1 MSKIPLIIKR
11 EYLTRVKKKTFLV
24 MTLLMPVLM
33 VGIML
38 IPAWLMS
45 MKDDKEKKLAVID
58 YTGLY
63 NDKIQSTDILK
74 FDFMSKDKEAEL
86 RSNFKAL
93 DYYAFLIIDG
103 DLQINPNAIK
113 LYSDA
118 QITVDVKSHVTNSLK
133 QYLKD
138 EKLKSFEIE
147 GLDEAMTEINK
158 IDVNVSTVKISDDGT
173 EKQSSSEFA
182 MIISMVLAL
191 VLFFVVMMYGSQV
204 FTGVM
209 EEKTSR
215 IVEVLISS
223 VKPFELMMGK
233 IVGIA
238 LVALTQFFLW
248 IILTVAITSVAGA
261 LLSSNTDISALTSQ
275 LDANSVQQIEE
286 MASSPGFQFDNIM
299 EIVNSFNPV
308 KTLLLFFFFFIG
320 GYLLY
325 ASLYAAV
332 GSAVDNETDAQ
343 QFMMPITIPIMIAFY
358 IAYMTFNNPSSSIVF
373 WGSMIPF
380 SSPIVMMARI
390 PYGVPVWEIA
400 LSMALLVA
408 GFIFTTWFAARI
420 YRTGILMYG
429 KKVDYKELWKWFKY
443 SNR

>member
-1 MSKIPLIIKR
+1 
-11 EYLTRVKKKTFLV
+11 
-24 MTLLMPVLM
+24 MTLLMPILM
-33 VGIML
+33 VGVML
-38 IPAWLMS
+38 IPAWLAS
-45 MKDDKEKKLAVID
+45 MKDDKEKRLAIID

-74 FDFMSKDKEAEL
+74 FDFMSKDKESEL
-86 RSNFKAL
+86 RSSFKAL

-118 QITVDVKSHVTNSLK
+118 QITVDVKNHVTNSLK

-147 GLDEAMTEINK
+147 GIGEAMEEVNK
-158 IDVNVSTVKISDDGT
+158 IDVNVSTIKISDDGT

-191 VLFFVVMMYGSQV
+191 VLFVVVMMYGSQV

-223 VKPFELMMGK
+223 VKPFDLMMGK

-248 IILTVAITSVAGA
+248 ILLTVAITSVVGTFM
-261 LLSSNTDISALTSQ
+261 SSDPDISALTSQ

-286 MASSPGFQFDNIM
+286 MASGSGFQFDKIM

-308 KTLLLFFFFFIG
+308 KMMLLFFFYFIG

-343 QFMMPITIPIMIAFY
+343 QFMMPITLPIMISFY
-358 IAYMTFNNPSSSIVF
+358 IAYMTFHNPASNVVF

-390 PYGVPVWEIA
+390 PYGVPGWEIA

>member
-1 MSKIPLIIKR
+1 M
-11 EYLTRVKKKTFLV
+11 TFL
-24 MTLLMPVLM
+24 TPILLVGLM
-33 VGIML
+33 F
-38 IPAWLMS
+38 IPTWLMS
-45 MKDDKEKKLAVID
+45 LKDDKAKKLAVVD

-63 NDKIQSTDILK
+63 TDKIQSTELLQ
-74 FDFMSKDKEAEL
+74 FEFMSKDKESEL
-86 RSNFKAL
+86 RSNFKSS
-93 DYYAFLIIDG
+93 DYYAFLIIDN

-147 GLDEAMTEINK
+147 GIDEAMTEINK
-158 IDVNVSTVKISDDGT
+158 IDVNISTIKVSDDGT
-173 EKQSSSEFA
+173 EKQSSTEFA
-182 MIISMVLAL
+182 MVVSMFFAFISYFIVL
-191 VLFFVVMMYGSQV
+191 MYGTQV
-204 FTGVM
+204 FNGVM
-209 EEKTSR
+209 EEKTNR

-223 VKPFELMMGK
+223 VKPFELMIGK

-238 LVALTQFFLW
+238 FVALIQFLLW
-248 IILTVAITSVAGA
+248 IILTVAITSVAGSF
-261 LLSSNTDISALTSQ
+261 LSSDTDITALTSQ
-275 LDANSVQQIEE
+275 LDAGSMQQLEE
-286 MASSPGFQFDNIM
+286 MTSGSEFQFDKIM

-308 KTLLLFFFFFIG
+308 KTLLLFFFYFIG

-325 ASLYAAV
+325 AALYAAV

-343 QFMMPITIPIMIAFY
+343 QFMMPITIPIIIAFL
-358 IAYMTFNNPSSSIVF
+358 IAFMAFNNPSNIAVF

-380 SSPIVMMARI
+380 TSPIVMMARI
-390 PYGVPVWEIA
+390 PYGVPGWEIA
-400 LSMALLVA
+400 LSMALLVV